1 LHPILATFDFETRGD
16 AGFVWVPPYVDGK
29 LGHWESLPG
38 FDTQKRGL
46 SAVGVR
52 VYIEH
57 ESFTPLM
64 LAYDLTPQYGGATA
78 VQWELG
84 TSWACLQPLFDYIR
98 AGKLLEAHNA
108 AFEYQVWNYFCV
120 PRWGWPEL
128 SIRQLR
134 CSAVKS
140 RAAGYPGKLADVT
153 TVLDTPIKKDKD
165 GDRLMKLFSIPR
177 NPTNKDPRVYT
188 KPIEAPDE
196 WARYKAYNLTDIRSE
211 HEVSIRVP
219 DLPEDEQR
227 RWFLDQEIN
236 DRGMAVDTFNIRNC
250 IAVVEQTY
258 SKFGAEFRGL
268 TGSIE
273 PTELKQL
280 QGWLAAGGVHMYD
293 MQAKTVDNVIER
305 LTAETASNGGLV
317 SPQLRALQIR
327 QMLASASVKK
337 LYALNAMTANDGRVH
352 DMYLMHA
359 THHGRTGGYGPQP
372 ANLYKGDW
380 HEPADVDKALA
391 VIGSRS
397 LPAIEAAYPTLGPLD
412 VVNNCLRSLFVA
424 GPGKQLVSS
433 DYSAIEDVVLAALA
447 GEQWVLDVHHTHGMI
462 YEAQIARMTGIPFE
476 EFVKHRTDTGG
487 VATYDR
493 DGRLM
498 SIKGGKH
505 HPLRQQGKLAKLSG
519 GYASWINGWKKFG
532 ADKYYRDDQ
541 EIKRAILDY
550 RDTVPNTVELWGG
563 QTRNKFNRAPDGSY
577 APEREEL
584 YGLEGAAI
592 RAVKEPGKAFY
603 GNAARTIVF
612 QVGADDC
619 LYMQLPSGRRIQYH
633 TPRLSPA
640 TRQWA
645 SPWELALTYWG
656 RNTNPEKGPPAWIQ
670 MDLYGGVLTQ
680 NATGGTARDIMMHG
694 MENCAAE
701 KLDIVMHT
709 YDELVIEA
717 KVCDNVTVQQVE
729 GCMNDLPK
737 YAKGWP
743 IFAKNG
749 WAGPRYGKWD

>member
-1 LHPILATFDFETRGD
+1 MLPVFDFETKGD

-38 FDTQKRGL
+38 FGSQKRGL
-46 SAVGVR
+46 DAVGVR

-57 ESFTPLM
+57 PSFTPLL
-64 LAYDLTPQYGGATA
+64 LAYDLTPIYGGATA
-78 VQWELG
+78 MQWELG
-84 TSWACLQPLFDYIR
+84 TSFAPLYPLFDHVR

-108 AFEYQVWNYFCV
+108 GFEFQVWNYFCV
-120 PRWGWPEL
+120 PRWNWPRL
-128 SIRQLR
+128 DIRQLR

-153 TVLDTPIKKDKD
+153 EVLDTPLKKDKD

-177 NPTNKDPRVYT
+177 NPTKKDPRVYT
-188 KPIEAPDE
+188 LPAEEPGE
-196 WARYKAYNLTDIRSE
+196 WLKYKAYNLTDIGSE
-211 HEVSIRVP
+211 HQVSERVP
-219 DLPEDEQR
+219 ELPEDEQR

-236 DRGMAVDTFNIRNC
+236 DRGMAVDSINIKNC
-250 IAVVEQTY
+250 IAIVEQSY
-258 SKFGAEFRGL
+258 ERFGSEFRNL
-268 TGSIE
+268 TGGIE

-280 QGWLAAGGVHMYD
+280 QGWLSAGGVHMGD
-293 MQAKTVDNVIER
+293 MQAKTVDAAVDR
-305 LTAETASNGGLV
+305 LVEASKSNGGLV

-337 LYALNAMTANDGRVH
+337 LYSLDASTASDGRVH
-352 DMYLMHA
+352 DMYMMHA

-380 HEPADVDKALA
+380 HEPPDVDKALA
-391 VIGSRS
+391 VLASRS
-397 LPAIEAAYPTLGPLD
+397 LPAVEYAYPTLGPLD

-424 GPGKQLVSS
+424 GPGMELVSS

-462 YEAQIARMTGIPFE
+462 YEAQIARMTGVPFAD
-476 EFVKHRTDTGG
+476 FVKHRVDTGG
-487 VATYDR
+487 VATYDSA
-493 DGRLM
+493 GRLM

-532 ADKYYRDDQ
+532 ADKYYSDDA

-563 QTRNKFNRAPDGSY
+563 QTRDKFKYN
-577 APEREEL
+577 EREEL

-592 RAVKEPGKAFY
+592 KAVQNPGQCFRVGLIA
-603 GNAARTIVF
+603 F
-612 QVGADDC
+612 QVGSDDC
-619 LYMQLPSGRRIQYH
+619 LYMQLPSGRFIRYH
-633 TPRLSPA
+633 TPRLHVA
-640 TRQWA
+640 TRPYA

-656 RNTNPEKGPPAWIQ
+656 WNTNPDKGPPAWIQ

-694 MENCAAE
+694 MENVNAIGYP
-701 KLDIVMHT
+701 IVMHT
-709 YDELVIEA
+709 YDEAVAEVRRGTGNI
-717 KVCDNVTVQQVE
+717 QVFE
-729 GCMNDLPK
+729 GALNDLPA

-743 IFAKNG
+743 IFARGG
-749 WAGPRYGKWD
+749 WIGPRYGKWD

>member
-1 LHPILATFDFETRGD
+1 MSLATFDFETKGT

-38 FDTQKRGL
+38 FDSQKRGL
-46 SAVGVR
+46 KAVTTR

-57 ESFTPLM
+57 ESFMPLM
-64 LAYDLTPQYGGATA
+64 LAYDLTPEYGGSTE

-84 TSWACLQPLFDYIR
+84 TSFAPLFPLFDHIR
-98 AGKLLEAHNA
+98 AGKLLEGHGVS
-108 AFEYQVWNYFCV
+108 FEYQVWKYFCV
-120 PRWGWPEL
+120 PRWGWPEI

-134 CSAVKS
+134 CSSVKC
-140 RAAGYPGKLADVT
+140 RAAGYPGALGNVT
-153 TVLDTPIKKDKD
+153 EVLPVRTKKDKD
-165 GDRLMKLFSIPR
+165 GKHLMDLFSIPR
-177 NPTNKDPRVYT
+177 NPTKKDPRVFT
-188 KPIEAPDE
+188 LPSDAPDE
-196 WARYKAYNLTDIRSE
+196 WARYKNYNRVDIRSE
-211 HEVSIRVP
+211 HEVSTLVP
-219 DLPEDEQR
+219 DLPPDEQR

-236 DRGMAVDTFNIRNC
+236 DRGMAVDSKHIEDC
-250 IAVVEQTY
+250 IAIVEQTY
-258 SKFGAEFRGL
+258 NKFGTEFREL
-268 TGSIE
+268 TGGIE
-273 PTELKQL
+273 PTELAQL
-280 QGWLAAGGVHMYD
+280 QGWLTAGGVPMYN
-293 MQAKTVDNVIER
+293 MQAKTVDATVDR
-305 LTAETASNGGLV
+305 LTIETANNGGLV

-337 LYALNAMTANDGRVH
+337 LYALRASTSRDGRVH
-352 DMYLMHA
+352 DMYQMHA

-380 HEPADVDKALA
+380 HEPPDVDKALT
-391 VIGSRS
+391 VIASRS
-397 LPAIEAAYPTLGPLD
+397 LPAIEAAYPKLGPLD
-412 VVNNCLRSLFVA
+412 VVNNCLRSLFIA
-424 GPGKQLVSS
+424 GPGMQLISS

-462 YEAQIARMTGIPFE
+462 YEAQISRMTGVPFQ
-476 EFVKHRTDTGG
+476 EFIDHRIKTGG
-487 VATYDR
+487 VFVNGR
-493 DGRLM
+493 DHVGG
-498 SIKGGKH
+498 IFGGKH

-532 ADKYYRDDQ
+532 ADKYYSDDR

-592 RAVKEPGKAFY
+592 QAVKEPGKAFY
-603 GNAARTIVF
+603 GNRARTIVF
-612 QVGADDC
+612 QMGADDC
-619 LYMQLPSGRRIQYH
+619 LYMVLPSGRFIQYH
-633 TPRLSPA
+633 TPRLAPA

-656 RNTNPEKGPPAWIQ
+656 WNTNPEKGPPAWIQ

-680 NATGGTARDIMMHG
+680 NATGGTARDIQMHG
-694 MENCAAE
+694 MENVTA
-701 KLDIVMHT
+701 LGYPIVMHA
-709 YDELVIEA
+709 YDETVSEVPIGFGRIEEFE
-717 KVCDNVTVQQVE
+717 E
-729 GCMNDLPK
+729 GLNSLPA

-743 IFAKNG
+743 IKAKGG
-749 WAGPRYGKWD
+749 WIGPRYGKWD

>member
-1 LHPILATFDFETRGD
+1 MLPVFDFETKGD

-46 SAVGVR
+46 PAVGVR
-52 VYIEH
+52 VYVEH
-57 ESFTPLM
+57 PSFTPLM
-64 LAYDLTPQYGGATA
+64 LAYDLTPQYAGATA

-84 TSWACLQPLFDYIR
+84 TSWACLQPLFDHIR

-108 AFEYQVWNYFCV
+108 GFEYQVWNYFCV
-120 PRWGWPEL
+120 PRWGWPAL

-153 TVLDTPIKKDKD
+153 EVLDTLIKKDKD

-177 NPTNKDPRVYT
+177 NPTKKDPRAYSR
-188 KPIEAPDE
+188 PHEEPDE
-196 WARYKAYNLTDIRSE
+196 WARYKSYNLTDIRSE
-211 HEVSIRVP
+211 HEVSTRVP

-236 DRGMAVDTFNIRNC
+236 DRGMAVDSKHIKDC
-250 IAVVEQTY
+250 IAIVEQTY
-258 SKFGAEFRGL
+258 NKFGTEFRTL
-268 TGSIE
+268 TGGIE

-280 QGWLAAGGVHMYD
+280 QGWLAAGGVQMYD
-293 MQAKTVDNVIER
+293 MQAKTVDIMVDR
-305 LTAETASNGGLV
+305 LAAETASNGGLV

-337 LYALNAMTANDGRVH
+337 LYALDAMTASDGRVH

-380 HEPADVDKALA
+380 HEPSDVDKALA
-391 VIGSRS
+391 VIATRS
-397 LPAIEAAYPTLGPLD
+397 LPAIETAYPTLGPLD

-424 GPGKQLVSS
+424 GPGMQLVSS

-462 YEAQIARMTGIPFE
+462 YEAQIARMTGIPFA

-493 DGRLM
+493 NGNLL

-532 ADKYYRDDQ
+532 ADKYYRDDR
-541 EIKRAILDY
+541 EIKQAILGY
-550 RDTVPNTVELWGG
+550 RNTVPNTVELWGG
-563 QTRNKFNRAPDGSY
+563 QTRDKFQPT
-577 APEREEL
+577 ERQEL

-592 RAVKEPGKAFY
+592 LAVLNPGQCY
-603 GNAARTIVF
+603 RVGLISF
-612 QVGADDC
+612 QVGGDDC

-633 TPRLSPA
+633 TPRLTPA

-656 RNTNPEKGPPAWIQ
+656 WNTNPDKGPPAWIQ

-680 NATGGTARDIMMHG
+680 NATGGTARDIQMHG
-694 MENCAAE
+694 MENVTA
-701 KLDIVMHT
+701 LGYPIVMHT
-709 YDELVIEA
+709 YDETVSEVPIGFGRIEEFE
-717 KVCDNVTVQQVE
+717 E
-729 GCMNDLPK
+729 GLNSLPS
-737 YAKGWP
+737 YARGWP
-743 IFAKNG
+743 IKAKGG
-749 WAGPRYGKWD
+749 WIGPRYGKWD